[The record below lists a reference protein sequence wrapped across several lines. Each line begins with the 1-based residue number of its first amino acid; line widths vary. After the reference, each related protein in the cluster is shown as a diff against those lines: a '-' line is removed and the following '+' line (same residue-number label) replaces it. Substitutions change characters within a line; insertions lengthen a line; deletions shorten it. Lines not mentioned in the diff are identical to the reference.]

1 MIRRPP
7 RSTLF
12 PYTTALPISQ
22 HPAVGLHVPPPS
34 HAGVRPVA
42 RAPGPAD
49 VLPES
54 GAGNPAQ
61 GGRAGGA
68 VAGSAH
74 PRGVRGRADRGV
86 GAALPQ
92 DAGLAYGH
100 VIAVPLLS
108 TGTALPCPY

>member
-68 VAGSAH
+68 VAGNAH
-74 PRGVRGRADRGV
+74 PPGGCGRADRRV
-86 GAALPQ
+86 RAAPSPN
-92 DAGLAYGH
+92 AWLAVRDGS
-100 VIAVPLLS
+100 AVSP
-108 TGTALPCPY
+108 P